1 MEAEF
6 LKYQKLF
13 TEFNKLDKMEDTFVT
28 FMELSGYPHFENVCS
43 NILSFYFDTQQKH
56 GLKDLA
62 IKSLLQCIPES
73 DYGFGEIY
81 TKEVHREYGIKDL
94 KRIDLVID
102 CNDFCVSIENKI
114 FHWLHNDLAIY
125 ESEINKKF
133 PNQKNYHIVLSLKKE
148 NVIGR
153 FVSITYEQFFN
164 RLKSNLGHY
173 SIEGNNTY
181 IIYLLDFIKTIENH
195 YKMTDVNKEMFQ
207 FLISNQEIINE
218 IETEKNKLKNLLIG
232 TVNKISQRI
241 EFENPNFH
249 KKWIYQRNVIVYDFK
264 FEDYIIGVDLWIDYN
279 FYAMD
284 IFVRSNE
291 KYYQFLN
298 QLEICKNNSLKENTR
313 GYDIIKRKI
322 NFFDINEDELVNEVE
337 NILKQVKL

>member
-1 MEAEF
+1 MEVQF

-62 IKSLLQCIPES
+62 IKSLLQCIPEF
-73 DYGFGEIY
+73 DNGFGEIY
-81 TKEVHREYGIKDL
+81 TKEVHREYGIENL

-114 FHWLHNDLAIY
+114 FHWLHNDLPVY

-148 NVIGR
+148 NVTGS
-153 FVSITYEQFFN
+153 FVSITYEEFFN
-164 RLKSNLGHY
+164 QLKSNLGYY
-173 SIEGNNTY
+173 SIKGNNTY

-195 YKMTDVNKEMFQ
+195 YKMEDVNKEMFH
-207 FLISNQEIINE
+207 FLVNNYETIKEIDLEKRKIDDLLSNLVNQISNQIPN
-218 IETEKNKLKNLLIG
+218 IENSE
-232 TVNKISQRI
+232 
-241 EFENPNFH
+241 
-249 KKWIYQRNVIVYDFK
+249 KWIYQRYTIVHDFVIEGNK
-264 FEDYIIGVDLWIDYN
+264 IAVDLSIDYKEVKMTL
-279 FYAMD
+279 FM
-284 IFVRSNE
+284 RSRN
-291 KYYQFLN
+291 QDAGFLN
-298 QLEICKNNSLKENTR
+298 KLHVIKNNNFFRENR
-313 GYDIIKRKI
+313 YVLYQKDV
-322 NFFDINEDELVNEVE
+322 NFFDIDKEELAKTAYEL
-337 NILKQVKL
+337 LKQVKL

>member
-73 DYGFGEIY
+73 DYG
-81 TKEVHREYGIKDL
+81 IKDL

-148 NVIGR
+148 NVTGR

-241 EFENPNFH
+241 EFENPNFY
-249 KKWIYQRNVIVYDFK
+249 KKWIDTYASEEFGESFSWFY
-264 FEDYIIGVDLWIDYN
+264 EYLDLLCEN
-279 FYAMD
+279 KT
-284 IFVRSNE
+284 E
-291 KYYQFLN
+291 K
-298 QLEICKNNSLKENTR
+298 ELKKIR
-313 GYDIIKRKI
+313 GHYTHRWLHND
-322 NFFDINEDELVNEVE
+322 
-337 NILKQVKL
+337 